1 LTATAH
7 GTMNEDS
14 GAVASIASF
23 VNRTSLAEIDTGV
36 RDSAA
41 RVIADTVGVIV
52 AGTTGDL
59 AGPLRSYVG
68 QHVGRGDARILTW
81 DLPVPSEV
89 AAFANG
95 TLGHALDFDD
105 VVSVIPAHPSAIVV
119 AALLAAE
126 PGGSLSGAQLTEAY
140 IVGVEV
146 AAKVGQA
153 IGLGHYNRGWH
164 ATGTIG
170 IFGAIA
176 ALAKLLR
183 LDESETRRAIG
194 IGTSLASG
202 LQCNFGTMTKPSHSG
217 WAARSALVAV
227 ELARTGW
234 TSNET
239 ALEGKGGFFDVYG
252 TEQSS
257 PASIALSL
265 GNPYVFADPGVA
277 LKRYPCCYAV
287 HRAVD
292 GLRDLLGGPRT
303 IGEIAEIRCSVPP
316 TSLRPLL
323 YPRPVTGLEG
333 KFSMEYALAATTLD
347 GSLDLQSFAD
357 PQVLRPEVAELYQRI
372 TVVEDKRCTVGD
384 GTVRTVSAGTIG
396 FVEVTV
402 GFADGS
408 SKTATVYK
416 PKGSPVLPL
425 DWADIRAKFLGCT
438 SAAGVADASAAEVI
452 DGLRHIEKV
461 ADLRALTRLLITADT
476 ATSRS

>member
-1 LTATAH
+1 MLSATAH

-23 VNRTSLAEIDTGV
+23 VNRASLAEIDAGI

-41 RVIADTVGVIV
+41 RVIADTVAVIV

-68 QHVGRGDARILTW
+68 QHVGKGEARILTW

-119 AALLAAE
+119 AALLAAK

-176 ALAKLLR
+176 ELAKLLR
-183 LDESETRRAIG
+183 LDESQTRRAIG

-202 LQCNFGTMTKPSHSG
+202 LQCNFRDDDE
-217 WAARSALVAV
+217 AVA
-227 ELARTGW
+227 
-234 TSNET
+234 
-239 ALEGKGGFFDVYG
+239 
-252 TEQSS
+252 
-257 PASIALSL
+257 
-265 GNPYVFADPGVA
+265 
-277 LKRYPCCYAV
+277 
-287 HRAVD
+287 
-292 GLRDLLGGPRT
+292 
-303 IGEIAEIRCSVPP
+303 
-316 TSLRPLL
+316 
-323 YPRPVTGLEG
+323 
-333 KFSMEYALAATTLD
+333 
-347 GSLDLQSFAD
+347 
-357 PQVLRPEVAELYQRI
+357 
-372 TVVEDKRCTVGD
+372 
-384 GTVRTVSAGTIG
+384 
-396 FVEVTV
+396 
-402 GFADGS
+402 
-408 SKTATVYK
+408 
-416 PKGSPVLPL
+416 
-425 DWADIRAKFLGCT
+425 
-438 SAAGVADASAAEVI
+438 
-452 DGLRHIEKV
+452 
-461 ADLRALTRLLITADT
+461 
-476 ATSRS
+476 